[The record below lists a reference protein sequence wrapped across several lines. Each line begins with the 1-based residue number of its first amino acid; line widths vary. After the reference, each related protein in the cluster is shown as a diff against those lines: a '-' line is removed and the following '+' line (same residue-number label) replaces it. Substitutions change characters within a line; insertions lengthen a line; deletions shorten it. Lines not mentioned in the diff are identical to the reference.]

1 MNKGL
6 LEAVARTKLASLV
19 ALLIFFTTGYFLIKG
34 ETSFTTPSSI
44 GGFLSIGT
52 GIFLGIVCVVA
63 YLFKEHSDNVVSHY
77 TAIISTLQTV
87 LEAKSRPF
95 SLKDAGSGTMG
106 EPEGNLRIQSEPTTH
121 TTS

>member
-34 ETSFTTPSSI
+34 ETSFTSPSSI

-52 GIFLGIVCVVA
+52 GIILGIVCIIA

-77 TAIISTLQTV
+77 TAIINTQQTV
-87 LEAKSRPF
+87 LDAKSRPF
-95 SLKDAGSGTMG
+95 TLKEGASDTMS
-106 EPEGNLRIQSEPTTH
+106 EPEGSIKIQSEPTTH
-121 TTS
+121 TSS